1 MAKLSPKQKKIAAKA
16 GDPNKIEGVDFAKI
30 RQEKE
35 AGADPMKM
43 ATKGYKMQMGMK
55 ETDSPGTFSNK
66 QSLIMQMAPL
76 LNTHDEEGMPS
87 NTSSEQAIGQTGALG
102 TLVTN
107 TDTEV
112 IPGGQETNQRLSY
125 EEAWNQNIVEPGFT
139 KGLRD
144 RYEDAGLTFEDYAG
158 GREGQREA
166 DPEGYELDLFTK
178 TGVSGGPGV
187 ITINKPDETITTTTQ
202 KFTPKI
208 SQVEGLSPVGQRK
221 DIRRGRILS
230 RNIGKL
236 ERKLRKAKDGSQK
249 QAAIQRELDALVK
262 QSEYRAQQQAQGK
275 TGKQQFDIDAVP
287 TAAQAAELPK
297 GTSGTTTTT
306 TAPPKPT
313 IDIAGIMGTGK
324 KSNEF
329 GRFGYQAGSMLENIK
344 MPMMKFKGKKSTY
357 KK

>member
-1 MAKLSPKQKKIAAKA
+1 MRCSPAKTKIKEMAQKLMKGK
-16 GDPNKIEGVDFAKI
+16 
-30 RQEKE
+30 KE
-35 AGADPMKM
+35 AGKGLYKLYKSKPEVVEKM
-43 ATKGYKMQMGMK
+43 GYTMQMGKDKSGMDSSHTFPMK
-55 ETDSPGTFSNK
+55 QAYN
-66 QSLIMQMAPL
+66 MQMAPL
-76 LNTHDEEGMPS
+76 GPMLNTHDEEGMPS
-87 NTSSEQAIGQTGALG
+87 NISSEEAIGQTGALG
-102 TLVTN
+102 TLETQ

-112 IPGGQETNQRLSY
+112 IPGDQETNQRLSY
-125 EEAWNQNIVEPGFT
+125 EEAWNQNIIEPGFT

-158 GREGQREA
+158 GREEQRKA
-166 DPEGYELDLFTK
+166 DPEGYELDLVTK

-187 ITINKPDETITTTTQ
+187 ITINKPDETVTTTTQ

-249 QAAIQRELDALVK
+249 KAAIQRELDALVK

-297 GTSGTTTTT
+297 AGGSGGTSAT
-306 TAPPKPT
+306 PT
-313 IDIAGIMGTGK
+313 IDIAGITGSGK

-329 GRFGYQAGSMLENIK
+329 GRFGYQAGSMLENIN
-344 MPMMKFKGKKSTY
+344 MPMLKFKGKKSTY